1 MTRKRNTMKASELN
15 GLFIYHDQKKGTI
28 FYDIF
33 TGRAF
38 IITSSDVQKYLVYT
52 SMLPIS
58 ILLSFSVLSI
68 FKTGF
73 LFAILLF
80 LVLFITTEIYFRI
93 TYFYRLPELENWKP
107 QKKNLF
113 AYLQENYSIRRLL
126 LLVLM
131 LLLLSGL
138 IFLYAN
144 HMQMT
149 GFNLYSSYLIAIL
162 CLAAALFILAA
173 VLLKKKN

>member
-1 MTRKRNTMKASELN
+1 MTRKRNIMKASELN

-33 TGRAF
+33 TKRAF

-58 ILLSFSVLSI
+58 ILLSFSLLSI

-80 LVLFITTEIYFRI
+80 LVLFITSEVYFRK

-107 QKKNLF
+107 QKKSLI
-113 AYLQENYSIRRLL
+113 AYLQENYSVRRLL

-131 LLLLSGL
+131 LLLLCGL
-138 IFLYAN
+138 IVLYAQN
-144 HMQMT
+144 RQMT
-149 GFNLYSSYLIAIL
+149 GINLYASYLIAFL
-162 CLAAALFILAA
+162 CLAAALFIILAI
-173 VLLKKKN
+173 LLKKRN